1 MAHSVHKHS
10 TRTRHRVNI
19 VWLENARD
27 PVAQKHGNA
36 FKSFEKNPKWWAR
49 DLVARKRGNAFKFFE
64 KTPKMIRI
72 LGHLL
77 FRRLRK
83 LRLRCAGVG
92 SALKKVARRLR
103 RYEPALAL
111 FFRTK

>member
-36 FKSFEKNPKWWAR
+36 FKSFEKNPKMVR
-49 DLVARKRGNAFKFFE
+49 N
-64 KTPKMIRI
+64 

-77 FRRLRK
+77 FWRWRK
-83 LRLRCAGVG
+83 LRLRCVCVG
-92 SALKKVARRLR
+92 SALKKANLYRR
-103 RYEPALAL
+103 RYKPASR
-111 FFRTK
+111 FFYKKVIAISL

>member
-1 MAHSVHKHS
+1 MARSVHKHS
-10 TRTRHRVNI
+10 TRTRHRVNV

-27 PVAQKHGNA
+27 PVARRRGNA
-36 FKSFEKNPKWWAR
+36 FKSFEKI
-49 DLVARKRGNAFKFFE
+49 
-64 KTPKMIRI
+64 PKMIRN

-111 FFRTK
+111 FYIKVILIFF